1 MADTDTDW
9 RWMFTRIWIFI
20 KYIIWEP
27 FRQIAKPRAWMY
39 VFLVIFFVTLL
50 RGKKLEQIISFFIL
64 IFLLLWTEW
73 ESGKFMEEF
82 RKKTYGKFYKRP
94 EKKKSP

>member
-1 MADTDTDW
+1 MGDTERDVK
-9 RWMFTRIWIFI
+9 WMFTRIWIFI
-20 KYIIWEP
+20 KYITWEP

-50 RGKKLEQIISFFIL
+50 KGDKLAQMISFFIL
-64 IFLLLWTEW
+64 VFLLLWAEW

-82 RKKTYGKFYKRP
+82 RKKTYGKFYKTQ